1 MIDTIMKLIKEK
13 DFQRLKPLLKQLN
26 PSDIA
31 EILSDISKEDLPVL
45 FRLLPKDVAA
55 EAFVEMDS
63 NTEEILIKSFSDI
76 ELKLILDE
84 LFVDDTIDLI
94 EEMPANVAIR
104 ILQQSDKET
113 RESIN
118 QILRYPK
125 DSAGSIMTT
134 ECISLRPQMTVEQCF
149 DKIRSQALDKETVYT
164 CYVTDDFKKLLGIVT
179 IKELLL
185 TDKKRPICEIMED
198 NPIFVT
204 TSTDKEDVAN
214 TLLKY
219 NFLALPVVDAENRLL
234 GIVTVDDA
242 MDVLKD
248 EATEDIS
255 KMAAIIPNGDKPY
268 LQTNIWRICLSRIPW
283 LLILMVSATF
293 TGMIISK
300 NEKALNMKTIGII
313 LTACIPMLMDT
324 GGNAGSQAAV
334 TVIRGIALNEVHFKD
349 IFKVLWKELRISIIL
364 GAILSVACFGKL
376 MIIDELWKN
385 GTLGYIIAAVVC
397 FSLWVTVIIA
407 KLIGCVLP
415 LVAKACKLD
424 PAVVASPCITTI
436 VDAVS
441 LSVYCYIA
449 VTVLIPLVQ

>member
-313 LTACIPMLMDT
+313 LTAC
-324 GGNAGSQAAV
+324 
-334 TVIRGIALNEVHFKD
+334 
-349 IFKVLWKELRISIIL
+349 
-364 GAILSVACFGKL
+364 
-376 MIIDELWKN
+376 
-385 GTLGYIIAAVVC
+385 
-397 FSLWVTVIIA
+397 
-407 KLIGCVLP
+407 
-415 LVAKACKLD
+415 
-424 PAVVASPCITTI
+424 
-436 VDAVS
+436 
-441 LSVYCYIA
+441 
-449 VTVLIPLVQ
+449 